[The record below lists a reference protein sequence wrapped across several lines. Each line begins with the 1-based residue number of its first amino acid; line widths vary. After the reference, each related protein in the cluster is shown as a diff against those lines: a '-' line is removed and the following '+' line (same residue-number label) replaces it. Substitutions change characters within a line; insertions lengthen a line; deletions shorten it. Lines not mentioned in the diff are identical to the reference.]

1 MVGLISALILI
12 PLVGALALFIAPER
26 NARPIALLVNA
37 LAAFD
42 ALVLWRRFDIGAA
55 GIQML
60 ERTHG
65 FPQLAP
71 NIWSG
76 STV

>member
-12 PLVGALALFIAPER
+12 PLVGALALFTAPGR

-42 ALVLWRRFDIGAA
+42 GDTSISGLPAFNWSNG
-55 GIQML
+55 
-60 ERTHG
+60 THG
-65 FPQLAP
+65 FPRLAP
-71 NIWSG
+71 NTWSG